1 MEDGPLLRVAAEG
14 KTWGTES
21 FQNGFCIFPM
31 EAELVMERVGLF
43 PCFTQGLSLPALEFA
58 V

>member
-1 MEDGPLLRVAAEG
+1 MEEDPLLRVAAEG

-21 FQNGFCIFPM
+21 FQNDFCIFPM